1 MIKKTFIYISG
12 LILIFI
18 FPACNT
24 DFLNTQPLDQI
35 SSAAVW
41 KDGALSEG
49 FVTEIY
55 NGLGNGGFDEQML
68 ASLSDDAIF
77 THPGR
82 GIKVVNE
89 GTLNSDNLGWVSDTY
104 AWGSMYSR
112 IRDCNLALKN
122 LATATFDDQ
131 ALNNRLRGEVHFL
144 RAYFFQQLLR
154 YYGAVPL
161 IDSAYE
167 LNDDYSIAR
176 NSYAECV
183 DFIVRECD
191 SATAL
196 LSGKTMDQGRASEAA
211 ALALKS
217 RVLLYAAS
225 DLHDIPTASAKSAT
239 IAGYEHPELLG
250 YTSGDRTAR
259 WKKAQAAAKAVI
271 DLSGYGYKLNLTSPV
286 SKEEGKKNYMSIA
299 MGGESKSTET
309 DPAAASDL
317 IFARYFSPNKD
328 EAGEYVGRNNGP
340 NGYHNWAGNTPI
352 GQLVDA
358 YLMDD
363 GSEFSWNNSTEAAH
377 PYKDRDPRFYASIL
391 YDGADWKPRNIVS
404 GNVDPA
410 NQIQTGVYEG
420 NNGEFIGGLDTRESA
435 IEDWNGSWTG
445 YYVRK
450 FTDPDPKIVEQ
461 TDRQYI
467 PWPFFRYTEAV
478 LNYVEACIHL
488 QQENE
493 ARKWLSRIRYRSGMP
508 AVTATGNSLVQV
520 YRNERRIEM
529 AFEEQRYHDVR
540 RWMIAPQTLGQ
551 LPEFIKIVGKL
562 KSGKSSLTPYHHDES
577 VYKYTYTPFKDNTLE
592 NRKWKDKMYFRPFS
606 RSEINKNN
614 KLIQNPGY

>member
-12 LILIFI
+12 LLLIFI

-35 SSAAVW
+35 SSNAVW

-225 DLHDIPTASAKSAT
+225 DLHDTPTASA
-239 IAGYEHPELLG
+239 
-250 YTSGDRTAR
+250 
-259 WKKAQAAAKAVI
+259 
-271 DLSGYGYKLNLTSPV
+271 
-286 SKEEGKKNYMSIA
+286 
-299 MGGESKSTET
+299 
-309 DPAAASDL
+309 
-317 IFARYFSPNKD
+317 
-328 EAGEYVGRNNGP
+328 
-340 NGYHNWAGNTPI
+340 
-352 GQLVDA
+352 
-358 YLMDD
+358 
-363 GSEFSWNNSTEAAH
+363 
-377 PYKDRDPRFYASIL
+377 
-391 YDGADWKPRNIVS
+391 
-404 GNVDPA
+404 
-410 NQIQTGVYEG
+410 
-420 NNGEFIGGLDTRESA
+420 
-435 IEDWNGSWTG
+435 
-445 YYVRK
+445 
-450 FTDPDPKIVEQ
+450 
-461 TDRQYI
+461 
-467 PWPFFRYTEAV
+467 
-478 LNYVEACIHL
+478 
-488 QQENE
+488 
-493 ARKWLSRIRYRSGMP
+493 
-508 AVTATGNSLVQV
+508 
-520 YRNERRIEM
+520 
-529 AFEEQRYHDVR
+529 
-540 RWMIAPQTLGQ
+540 
-551 LPEFIKIVGKL
+551 
-562 KSGKSSLTPYHHDES
+562 
-577 VYKYTYTPFKDNTLE
+577 
-592 NRKWKDKMYFRPFS
+592 
-606 RSEINKNN
+606 
-614 KLIQNPGY
+614 

>member
-508 AVTATGNSLVQV
+508 AVTASGNALVKV

-529 AFEEQRYHDVR
+529 AYEEQRYHDVR